1 MTPSGTLTIERDRVA
16 KCRQSVSL
24 HLYGGG
30 AWGACDIGWV
40 WHGMAWFGTVGNGVT
55 LGVYDARGGCQ
66 AQQGAPKWERVPGN
80 TRTHNEEEEA
90 GKEIGKATVLQDKVE
105 LVL

>member
-1 MTPSGTLTIERDRVA
+1 MEAEHGARVTL
-16 KCRQSVSL
+16 
-24 HLYGGG
+24 GGFG
-30 AWGACDIGWV
+30 MVWCGLAWLGNV
-40 WHGMAWFGTVGNGVT
+40 WQGMAWFGTVGNGVT

-90 GKEIGKATVLQDKVE
+90 GKATVLQDKVE